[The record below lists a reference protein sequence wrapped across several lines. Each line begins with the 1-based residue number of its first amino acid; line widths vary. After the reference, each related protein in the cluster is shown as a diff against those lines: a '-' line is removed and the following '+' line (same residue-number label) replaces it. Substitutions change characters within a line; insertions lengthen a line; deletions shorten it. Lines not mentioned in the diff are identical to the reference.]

1 MADHHDDLPKFC
13 HPVSTKLLFGVFF
26 GLIFLTILTVATS
39 AMAGPMGIPP
49 AFNFPMA
56 MIIATMKAFL
66 VCAFFMHMWWDK
78 GFNIVAFLSSL
89 LFVSLFI
96 GMTLMDT
103 GHYQD
108 TIEAYDIKQMPA
120 VANAIADEAEAAA
133 K

>member
-1 MADHHDDLPKFC
+1 MADHHDDLPRFC

-26 GLIFLTILTVATS
+26 ALIFLTILTVVTS
-39 AMAGPMGIPP
+39 AMGPYVGIPP
-49 AFNFPMA
+49 AFAFPLA

-78 GFNIVAFLSSL
+78 GFNVLAFLSSL

-108 TIEAYDIKQMPA
+108 SIDLFPREP
-120 VANAIADEAEAAA
+120 EPAAA
-133 K
+133 PVTPE